1 MGRVKGIKV
10 FRKPVIGLLSTG
22 NELVDA
28 SSAELEDGKI
38 RDSNKLMLKS
48 IIKEYQIASEVKD
61 FGTVSDR
68 EDSLHEAM
76 QRATKECDIVVTSGG
91 VSMGELDLVKPY
103 VENNGKVFIGRL
115 NMKPGK
121 PTTFGQINRAL
132 VFALPGNP
140 VSAFV
145 TAHLFLVTTAKVLA
159 GQHDSYDWQSMNV
172 QLIPR
177 NVKVDP
183 ERPEYHR
190 TVAVQDLQT
199 GKVFAFST
207 GS

>member
-1 MGRVKGIKV
+1 
-10 FRKPVIGLLSTG
+10 
-22 NELVDA
+22 
-28 SSAELEDGKI
+28 
-38 RDSNKLMLKS
+38 
-48 IIKEYQIASEVKD
+48 VKD

-103 VENNGKVFIGRL
+103 VEKNGKVFFGRL

-145 TAHLFLVTTAKVLA
+145 TAHLFLVTSAKVLA
-159 GQHDSYDWQSMNV
+159 GQHDCYDWQSMNV

-190 TVAVQDLQT
+190 TVAVQDVQT

-207 GS
+207 GSQMSSRLLSARNANSFVILPKGTPEVPVYHSSGQTKALIIGPLVQKSSKEV

>member
-1 MGRVKGIKV
+1 
-10 FRKPVIGLLSTG
+10 
-22 NELVDA
+22 
-28 SSAELEDGKI
+28 
-38 RDSNKLMLKS
+38 
-48 IIKEYQIASEVKD
+48 
-61 FGTVSDR
+61 
-68 EDSLHEAM
+68 
-76 QRATKECDIVVTSGG
+76 
-91 VSMGELDLVKPY
+91 MGELDLVKPY
-103 VENNGKVFIGRL
+103 VEKNGKVFFGRL

-121 PTTFGQINRAL
+121 PTTFGLINRAL

-145 TAHLFLVTTAKVLA
+145 TAHLFLVTAAKVLA
-159 GQHDSYDWQSMNV
+159 GQHDCYDWQSMNV

-190 TVAVQDLQT
+190 AVAVQDVQT

-207 GS
+207 GSQMSSRLLSARNANSFVILPKGTPEVPVYHCSGQTKALIIGPLVQKSSKEV